1 MEENT
6 NITYQNLWNMGKSWL
21 KGKFITLNAYVR
33 NEKSQI
39 NNPSS
44 QIIKNLENEKQTQSK
59 KKEITM
65 IQAEINETDNIE
77 KSMKQ
82 KIESLKRQ
90 NWQYHIKTD
99 KKGKRERKK
108 DREDTNYQYWE
119 WYCYKQW
126 VLL

>member
-1 MEENT
+1 
-6 NITYQNLWNMGKSWL
+6 MGKSGL

-126 VLL
+126 GLL

>member
-1 MEENT
+1 
-6 NITYQNLWNMGKSWL
+6 MGKSGL
-21 KGKFITLNAYVR
+21 RGQLITLNAYVR

-44 QIIKNLENEKQTQSK
+44 QIIKNLENEKQIQSK
-59 KKEITM
+59 RKEIIM
-65 IQAEINETDNIE
+65 IRAEINETDNIE

-90 NWQYHIKTD
+90 IWQYSIKAD

-108 DREDTNYQYWE
+108 DREDMNYQDQE
-119 WYCYKQW
+119 
-126 VLL
+126 

>member
-1 MEENT
+1 MEENK